1 MKTAIVVV
9 SSPERLNQFDVLN
22 KSIQKYVSE
31 NVDVLL
37 YYGGEESIGPKGWG
51 IINFNHHVK
60 NSIYKND
67 LYTYCSLRPKAVLDA
82 FERGYDAVWLLG
94 ADTEFFASPR
104 ALYTVLEDND
114 MFVTMYTHESYGQ
127 EDDLYPNDYDTFMV
141 GQINAD
147 LVGFRK
153 SDQVIKFLKWLDKR
167 VETKAVYRGR
177 DFVDQVWMSM
187 CFSFVDKVAVIR
199 ELGYNVGNYNM
210 HNRYMNPSLS
220 RGDPNKPTY
229 WSMAD
234 CSPLVLFHYAGL
246 EKGKE
251 EFVSKH
257 QNRYKADGFL
267 LEFLKNYTSKL

>member
-9 SSPERLNQFDVLN
+9 CSPERLAQFNILK
-22 KSIQKYVSE
+22 KSIEKHVSE

-37 YYGGEESIGPKGWG
+37 YYGGSEETQPKGWG
-51 IINFNHHVK
+51 NINFEYHVK

-82 FERGYDAVWLLG
+82 FSRGWDRVWLLG

-153 SDQVIKFLKWLDKR
+153 SEQVIKFLKWLDKR
-167 VETKAVYRGR
+167 VETKCQYRGR

-187 CFSFVDKVAVIR
+187 CFSYVDKVAVIR

-210 HNRYMNPSLS
+210 HNRQMYKDISGMW
-220 RGDPNKPTY
+220 RMIDGD
-229 WSMAD
+229 
-234 CSPLVLFHYAGL
+234 PLVLFHYAGL
-246 EKGKE
+246 EKGRE

-257 QNRYKADGFL
+257 QNRYKASGTI
-267 LEFLKNYTSKL
+267 LEFLKDYTSKL